1 MSLYDTVLCVIS
13 QWIHIPNV
21 CTAARLKKLI
31 VQPFF
36 LLTTYWHRF
45 FQLTNSIIFCRS
57 CSNLVDTN
65 MYIISWRS
73 WTLAFEYVTITLTL
87 NISSERLVCTYRPS
101 VSIFVDKQRRRC
113 QPCFTTHDNRIRSIV
128 CNWYIEICPCCL
140 TIYNKCN
147 VFQYWTHTSNVTVLS
162 IILL

>member
-1 MSLYDTVLCVIS
+1 
-13 QWIHIPNV
+13 
-21 CTAARLKKLI
+21 
-31 VQPFF
+31 
-36 LLTTYWHRF
+36 
-45 FQLTNSIIFCRS
+45 
-57 CSNLVDTN
+57 

-73 WTLAFEYVTITLTL
+73 WTLALEYVTITLTL

-128 CNWYIEICPCCL
+128 CNWYIKICPCCL
-140 TIYNKCN
+140 TIYNKGS

-162 IILL
+162 IILLLIKISIIKLNYVVPTSFYLYFEGCDVWSYRLRATHIYYSETPLNQTPSLPLSPVALHLFIPN